1 MNVSTPFIRRPVATI
16 LLSIGLFVAGAVSYL
31 FLPVAPLPNIDIPAI
46 VVFANRPGADPATM
60 ANSIAAPLERRLG
73 DIGGV
78 SEVTSVNSTG
88 ASTIVVLF
96 DFNRN
101 IDGAA
106 HDVQAAI
113 NAAQADLPSDLPT
126 RPFYKKINPA
136 DTPIITIGL
145 SSDTLSPGQV
155 YDAADT
161 IMAQRLSQVEGVSQV
176 QIQGGQTPAVRV
188 QLDPGALRAA
198 GISAED
204 VLTAIRNANVLEP
217 TGNFEGPRRSVEISV
232 NGQITRA
239 TDYGRIVLKA
249 HNGAILR
256 LSDVAHV
263 IDGVTNTRLAAW
275 QGRTPAIILEVSKV
289 AGANIIQ
296 TVDRIR
302 KILPQLTKWIPPD
315 IKVTVLDDRT
325 STIRA
330 STGDVQITLLI
341 TGVLVL
347 LTVIIFLRRVAATFA
362 AAVTVPLSIAGTLC
376 GMWAMGFSLNNYSL
390 MAITISVGFVVDDAI
405 VMIENITRM
414 REQGMSPMAAA
425 FAGSRQIG
433 FTVISISLSL
443 VAVFIPLLFMGGILG
458 SIFHEFAFTLTFAI
472 AISAVVSLTLTPM
485 VCARIVDKMP
495 TGRLGRIDASIE
507 RFFQRVLASYG
518 SGLVWALRHRRLM
531 VTLTFAT
538 IIATV
543 WLYAVVPKGFLVEQD
558 TGLLTGTTIGAPSVS
573 FGEMERLQQRVVDII
588 LKDKAVA
595 AVSSTVGVAYGFDS
609 QNRGDLYVTLKPLN
623 QRDAK
628 AREVIARL
636 RPKLETVPGLKTV
649 LFAAQDIRGGGRSGG
664 AQYQFLVLDGN
675 LKELQEWTAK
685 IEKALRKIPG
695 FQDVTSDQDIGAPQL
710 NITINRQAAS
720 RLQVSVASI
729 DNALDNAFSQR
740 QISTIYADRNQ
751 YKVVL
756 ETLPWL
762 QQDPHY
768 LDHVYVA
775 ADTGLPVPLS
785 SVISTSYGTAP
796 LTVRHEGQVPA
807 STISFNL
814 DKSISIG
821 TAIVKAK
828 QVATDLGLPP
838 SVHTDFAGNAKWASD
853 SLKSEPA
860 LILAALLSIYIV
872 LGVLYESLLHPL
884 TILSTLPSAG
894 VGALLAVLV
903 TGTDFGV
910 MSIIGIVL
918 LMGIVKKNA
927 IMLVDFA
934 LEAQRDRG
942 MTPDEA
948 IHEACIERFRP
959 IIMTTL
965 AAICGA
971 LPLALAWGTGA
982 ELRRPLGIAIVG
994 GLIVSQ
1000 ALTLYTT
1007 PVIYLALEKL
1017 VRRRRMPIVHAPA
1030 PAE

>member
-1 MNVSTPFIRRPVATI
+1 MNFSKPFIQRPVATI
-16 LLSIGLFVAGAVSYL
+16 LLSIGLFVAGAVAYL

-78 SEVTSVNSTG
+78 SEVNSVNSTG
-88 ASTIVVLF
+88 ATTIVVLF

-101 IDGAA
+101 IEGAA

-126 RPFYKKINPA
+126 RPFFKKINPA
-136 DTPIITIGL
+136 DSPIITIGL

-161 IMAQRLSQVEGVSQV
+161 IFAQRLSQVEGVSQV
-176 QIQGGQTPAVRV
+176 QIEGGQTPAVRV

-198 GISAED
+198 GISAQD
-204 VLTAIRNANVLEP
+204 VLTAIKNANVLEP
-217 TGNFEGPRRSVEISV
+217 VGNFEGPKRSEQIEV

-249 HNGAILR
+249 HNGALLR

-263 IDGVTNTRLAAW
+263 VDGVTNTRLAAW
-275 QGRTPAIILEVSKV
+275 QGRTPAIILQVSKV

-302 KILPQLTKWIPPD
+302 RMLPQLTKWIPPD
-315 IKVTVLDDRT
+315 IRVTVLDDRT

-347 LTVIIFLRRVAATFA
+347 LTVVIFLRRVAATFA
-362 AAVTVPLSIAGTLC
+362 AAVTVPLSIAGTLV

-405 VMIENITRM
+405 VMIENITRL
-414 REQGMSPMAAA
+414 REQGMPPMVAAIEGA
-425 FAGSRQIG
+425 RQIG
-433 FTVISISLSL
+433 FTVLSISLSL

-472 AISAVVSLTLTPM
+472 AISALVSLTLTPM
-485 VCARIVDKMP
+485 VCARIVDGP
-495 TGRLGRIDASIE
+495 LTGRLGRIDASIE
-507 RFFQRVLASYG
+507 RFFQRVLASYER
-518 SGLVWALRHRRLM
+518 GLVWALRHRWVMLG
-531 VTLTFAT
+531 LTFAT
-538 IIATV
+538 IIMTV
-543 WLYAVVPKGFLVEQD
+543 WLYGAVPKGFLVEQD
-558 TGLLTGTTIGAPSVS
+558 TGLLTGTTIGAPSIS
-573 FGEMERLQQRVVDII
+573 FAEMARLQQQVVDIV
-588 LKDKAVA
+588 LKDQAVA
-595 AVSSTVGVAYGFDS
+595 VVSSSVGVAYGFDS
-609 QNRGDLYVTLKPLN
+609 QNRGDISVTLKPLSE
-623 QRDAK
+623 RDAK
-628 AREVIARL
+628 AAAVIARL
-636 RPKLETVPGLKTV
+636 RPKLEAVPGLKTV
-649 LFAAQDIRGGGRSGG
+649 LFAAQDIRGGGRTGG
-664 AQYQFLVLDGN
+664 AQYQFLVEDDN
-675 LKELQEWTAK
+675 LAELNTWTARL
-685 IEKALRKIPG
+685 EKALRHEPG
-695 FQDVTSDQDIGAPQL
+695 FQDVTSDQDIGAPQVNV
-710 NITINRQAAS
+710 NIDRQAAS
-720 RLQVSVASI
+720 RLQVSVAAI

-740 QISTIYADRNQ
+740 QISTIYSDRNQ

-762 QQDPHY
+762 QQDPHF

-775 ADTGLPVPLS
+775 ANTGTPVPLS
-785 SVISTSYGTAP
+785 SLITTSYGVAP

-807 STISFNL
+807 SSVSFNL
-814 DKSISIG
+814 DHSVPIG
-821 TAIVKAK
+821 TAIVKA
-828 QVATDLGLPP
+828 QAVAASLGMPP

-860 LILAALLSIYIV
+860 LMLAALLSIYIV

-934 LEAQRDRG
+934 LEAQRERG
-942 MTPDEA
+942 MTPEEA

-1007 PVIYLALEKL
+1007 PVVYLALERM
-1017 VRRRRMPIVHAPA
+1017 VRRKRVRIVHAPA
-1030 PAE
+1030 E